1 MPTVVAP
8 HIVHVSAPPHRSSA
22 SAAVVPVATARHRKA
37 RHAVPVAH
45 VRHVRPTVAKP
56 VSLASPLAFFTGDLL
71 RLVPA
76 PFRAGAPDHRDGVL
90 LLFSALAMAALAV
103 SSFVLLRRLKR
114 LGGPM

>member
-1 MPTVVAP
+1 M
-8 HIVHVSAPPHRSSA
+8 
-22 SAAVVPVATARHRKA
+22 
-37 RHAVPVAH
+37 PVAH
-45 VRHVRPTVAKP
+45 VRHVTPPTVAKP

-76 PFRAGAPDHRDGVL
+76 PFRAGAADHRDGVL

-114 LGGPM
+114 LEGPM